1 MTREMSKYQVEKHH
15 NTRSKSLAISAPFT
29 TRRIL
34 TTKTILLNVWRKRK
48 KEKGEDYR

>member
-15 NTRSKSLAISAPFT
+15 NTRSISAPFT